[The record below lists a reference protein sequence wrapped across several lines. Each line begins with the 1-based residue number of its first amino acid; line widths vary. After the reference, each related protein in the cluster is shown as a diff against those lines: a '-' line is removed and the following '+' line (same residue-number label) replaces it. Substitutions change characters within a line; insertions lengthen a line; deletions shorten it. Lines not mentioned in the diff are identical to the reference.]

1 MEEFIEVTVSPF
13 YNGRGWTDS
22 LTGIEFKPDPRGL
35 YAIRINKRENLDGIQ
50 NSVRLN
56 NLLLLKGSFDKPAT
70 ELKIEDINPEELTKE
85 QFAVLAAKLQ
95 SGSDDGIGQEELDAV
110 EAQLSTVQGQLTTA
124 TSEKNEA
131 ITAKDTAVAEKEA
144 AVTSLNQL
152 KQDFYT
158 KHTFVAE
165 DVSGA
170 FYTVAVLKEILDAKS
185 IAYGASDTKAVL
197 IEKLT
202 AVAPAE

>member
-56 NLLLLKGSFDKPAT
+56 NLLLLKGSFTKPAS
-70 ELKIEDINPEELTKE
+70 ELKVEDINPEELTRE

-95 SGSDDGIGQEELDAV
+95 TGTDDGIGQEELDAV
-110 EAQLSTVQGQLTTA
+110 QAQLTTA
-124 TSEKNEA
+124 TNEKNAA

-144 AVTSLNQL
+144 AITSLNQL

-202 AVAPAE
+202 AAVPAE